1 MSRKLT
7 AISPLALLTLAAC
20 GGSGSGGGG
29 GPIGINFL
37 GNAVKGP
44 LDKALVFIDLNGN
57 LTWDQ
62 GVDSD
67 QILTDAS
74 GAFSITDVVIP
85 DGVTPNIVVLST
97 PATVDTSS
105 GLIVGETFKLTAPGD
120 ASNAQGVAV
129 TPVTTLLTSGDLTQD
144 EVAAA
149 LGLEGVDN
157 LLTYNPYTDTDNER
171 ALKAEQTAHQVMN
184 VISTLQAAGEAAG
197 LSAEASLNNSLKA
210 FTGVIQAA
218 DANNPVN
225 LTDATDGNAVGLDA
239 LADSFI
245 ALVEADGGADAGKVA
260 NLKTVTADVLNGVSI
275 VNDRVAA
282 AELVDGKLPTDLSEF
297 VSTTNKLVADVAAAV
312 DVGNT
317 DDFYIKDAT
326 DALNVAKNKA
336 ATVINLAAPDNLVS
350 GVTFGE
356 NGGITIE
363 ENISAG
369 SVIAMV
375 SSDDTGS
382 LTYKVT
388 SDDDAVAKFFK
399 IVEDQDGVKLVVAD
413 GAAIDYEKYKTLEVT
428 LSVQDSYG
436 KGYRQA
442 FEFSVSNVDEDPEIS
457 EETVTVS
464 QGVEVNKKLT
474 IADPEGSDVTVKL
487 DTDSDLFALNGN
499 VLSTKRE
506 ITQADVDAGDVT
518 LSVALTDEVSG
529 KTVIDTITVSISNVN
544 DAPTFSTTSIVGGTE
559 GKAYSQKIL
568 VNDADGDPISLELVD
583 PPSWLTIGSDG
594 TLSGTVP
601 SDDTKISSAETV
613 TIKASDGQGGETLK
627 DYVLEY
633 TNLNDAPE
641 FAQTE
646 IKAYVSETADAIGF
660 DAVQDSDKLTG
671 SIVFND
677 LDPGD
682 TLETLTLSLVG
693 AGSARSDG
701 KFVLAGDYGELVFDP
716 SDFTYVYSPD
726 ADKIEDLH
734 AETVTDDFT
743 FKVFDND
750 GASDSLPL
758 SVNITGADDNPRLAA
773 ADEQDFITLGNNQ
786 TGTVVGTINVLDGSK
801 YAGFRLAEAS
811 AANDNDKFERTAS
824 GQLKLTDTTTTNFSS
839 QKEYIVEVFAQDYNA
854 DGSYKDGTKSETSTS
869 FTIAVSAADPAPQ
882 VVAVETNYNDEPLAI
897 GDVLNF
903 TVTLSEAAK
912 AGGSTTMTLSN
923 GARVTLSVGDAKSQF
938 LTGQYEVQE
947 GDTDAT
953 TTNPLEVN
961 SISAGTITDV
971 SDQGLSEQTVF
982 DELGG
987 IIVDANAPTAKLLG
1001 TEADPHT
1008 YDPSTGK
1015 LTLKGV
1021 SLGTIVNGTS
1031 RDVVDIVDWGKLTW
1045 NIDGEG
1051 STTLSFSSSLVK
1063 SALVNA
1069 DGTSITVQLSES
1081 GMSELHSLTD
1091 FGGVEASGGTP
1102 DAINVATG
1110 FLRDLAGNASSAA
1123 SNAVSEV
1130 YITDQTPPELSLI
1143 EVNGAFT
1150 SPAVSGRAAGDTF
1163 IVGDTLA
1170 FTATVSEASDLAS
1183 IANMQ
1188 VTLTLSNNKQLQLV
1202 RADNA
1207 DGSVKSFSAEY
1218 VISNDDED
1226 VASLSLK
1233 SYSLVNIKDIA
1244 GNVSN
1249 NDLALADVE
1258 VSYTGVAQKDK
1269 IKIDATAP
1277 TAKLLGTD
1285 ENPHTYDAATG
1296 VLSLQGEG
1304 LKTIMAAAD
1313 NFNVKSIVD
1322 WSKLT
1327 WNIDGEGTATH
1338 QFSVLDIKTAEV
1350 SATGTSLTVTLSDE
1364 GRQSLHSLDGF
1375 GGVPATGGVADALEV
1390 EAGFLLDQAGNVST
1404 ETSTAVSEVKLDD
1417 EAALV
1422 LSSITFNGDPDP
1434 RTGEGGTIGFKAIF
1448 TDPVAATGTEIADD
1462 AEMLLTLNNG
1472 ASVTLEKSTVSGQ
1485 ELYLVGTYK
1494 VAAQDDTLDESGELA
1509 LDVVAIDASS
1519 VLDVAGNKA
1528 DSTGALSK
1536 VSLAEDVVVDTIAP
1550 QLDQVIFNSTDSE
1563 LVFVFQEK
1571 LSDASISENSKSL
1584 ESLDVVASVASS
1596 GENNTTLTA
1605 KLTEGTSFSVGDT
1618 LVDPASLAE
1627 PFSFEDLAGNVEELF
1642 LIEIGGVIA

>member
-239 LADSFI
+239 LADSFV

-275 VNDRVAA
+275 VNERVAA

-297 VSTTNKLVADVAAAV
+297 VSTTNKLVADARVAV

-317 DDFYIKDAT
+317 DDFYIKDAS

-336 ATVINLAAPDNLVS
+336 ATVINLAAPDNLS

-382 LTYKVT
+382 LIYKVT
-388 SDDDAVAKFFK
+388 SDDDAVANFFK

-413 GAAIDYEKYKTLEVT
+413 GAVIDYETYKTLEVT

-436 KGYRQA
+436 KGYRQD

-464 QGVEVNKKLT
+464 QGEQVNKKLT

-506 ITQADVDAGDVT
+506 ITQADVEAGDVT

-646 IKAYVSETADAIGF
+646 IKAYVSETANAIGF

-743 FKVFDND
+743 FKVFDDD
-750 GASDSLPL
+750 GASDSLTL

-773 ADEQDFITLGNNQ
+773 VDEQDFITLGNNQ

-801 YAGFRLAEAS
+801 YAGFALATAS

-824 GQLKLTDTTTTNFSS
+824 GQLKLKDTTTTNFST

-854 DGSYKDGTKSETSTS
+854 DGSIKDGTKSETSTS

-882 VVAVETNYNDEPLAI
+882 VVAVETDYNDEPLAI

-938 LTGQYEVQE
+938 LTGQYEVQD

-1001 TEADPHT
+1001 TETDPHT

-1021 SLGTIVNGTS
+1021 SLGAIVNGTS

-1123 SNAVSEV
+1123 STAVSEV

-1150 SPAVSGRAAGDTF
+1150 SPAVSGRTAGDTF
-1163 IVGDTLA
+1163 IVGDTLT

-1188 VTLTLSNNKQLQLV
+1188 VTLTLSNNKQLKLV

-1207 DGSVKSFSAEY
+1207 DGSVKSFSAAY

-1304 LKTIMAAAD
+1304 LKTIMADAD
-1313 NFNVKSIVD
+1313 NFKVKSIVD

-1327 WNIDGEGTATH
+1327 WNIVGDGTATH

-1390 EAGFLLDQAGNVST
+1390 EAGFLLDEAGNVST

-1417 EAALV
+1417 EAALL
-1422 LSSITFNGDPDP
+1422 LSSITFNGDPDA

-1472 ASVTLEKSTVSGQ
+1472 ASVTLEKSTKPGE

-1528 DSTGALSK
+1528 DATGALSK
-1536 VSLAEDVVVDTIAP
+1536 VSLAKDVVVDTIAP

-1571 LSDASISENSKSL
+1571 LSADSISENSKSL

-1596 GENNTTLTA
+1596 GDNNTTLTA
-1605 KLTEGTSFSVGDT
+1605 TLTEGTSFSVGDT